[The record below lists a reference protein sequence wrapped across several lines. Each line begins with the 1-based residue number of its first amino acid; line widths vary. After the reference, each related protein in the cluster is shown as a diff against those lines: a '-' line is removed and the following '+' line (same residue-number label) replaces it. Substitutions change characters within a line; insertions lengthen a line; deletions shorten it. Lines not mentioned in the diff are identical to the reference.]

1 MDRSVSLGDVLCARL
16 FMPLNRRKK
25 SEMKKTFF
33 ALAAFFVATCVVRGA
48 PFTIVSYNIHHG
60 GTLEGTLDVAR
71 AGRVVAAQ
79 KPRFAGIQEVD
90 MKTKRVN
97 GLDSCAELAKA
108 TGMHA
113 TFAKG
118 IDYQGGEYG
127 VAFLSREKPLSV
139 RRIPLPGKEPRVLL
153 LCEFEDCWAGTMH
166 LDLAKECRIKSID
179 IIEKVVKELSAKK
192 AVFLMGDWN
201 ANPASTELGMI
212 RKFMQVV
219 SCEDVATFHGTK
231 LSEAERVNANHCI
244 DFIAVDSAHA
254 ARYKASDARVV
265 EDRKTSD
272 HAPIRVTVERIKS
285 CE

>member
-25 SEMKKTFF
+25 SKMKKTFF
-33 ALAAFFVATCVVRGA
+33 AFAAFFVATCVVRGA

-71 AGRVVAAQ
+71 AGRVVAAE

-166 LDLAKECRIKSID
+166 LDLTKECRIKSID

-244 DFIAVDSAHA
+244 DFIAVDAAHA
-254 ARYKASDARVV
+254 SKYKASDARVV

-272 HAPIRVTVERIKS
+272 HVPIRVTLDK
-285 CE
+285 